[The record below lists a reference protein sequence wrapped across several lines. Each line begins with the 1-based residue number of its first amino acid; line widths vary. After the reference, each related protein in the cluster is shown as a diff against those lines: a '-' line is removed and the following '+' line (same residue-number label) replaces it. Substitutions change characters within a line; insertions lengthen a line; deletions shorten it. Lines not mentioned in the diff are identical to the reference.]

1 MGRVVGLDL
10 AGSPLRSTG
19 FCFLGRG
26 SAARIATLHSDDEIL
41 AATRAARPD
50 VVSIDAPLSIPL
62 GRRTIED
69 RSGPH
74 LRAADRELL
83 RLGIRF
89 FPITLGPMR
98 MLTARGLRLR
108 RQFEEDGLHTIE
120 SYPGA
125 AQDLLRIPRKQ
136 AGIAALRRGLLRL
149 GISGDLRRA
158 DLSHDELDGVTCAV
172 VGQAFLAGDFLA
184 IGRPDEGLMILPSRA
199 ACRTRYRARGVRP
212 DDGPPP
218 PRAGP

>member
-1 MGRVVGLDL
+1 L
-10 AGSPLRSTG
+10 AGSPARSTG

-26 SAARIATLHSDDEIL
+26 PRARTAILHSDEEIL
-41 AATRAARPD
+41 TATCEARPE
-50 VVSIDAPLSIPL
+50 VVSIDAPLSIPR
-62 GRRTIED
+62 GRTTIED

-89 FPITLGPMR
+89 FPVTLGPMR

-108 RQFEEDGLHTIE
+108 ERLESEGLHPIE

-125 AQDLLRIPRKQ
+125 AQDLLGIPRKQ
-136 AGIAALRRGLLRL
+136 NGMESLRRGLLRL
-149 GISGDLRRA
+149 GIRGDLERR

-172 VGQAFLAGDFLA
+172 VGRAYLAGDFVA
-184 IGRPDEGLMILPSRA
+184 IGRPDEGLMILPSRRACA
-199 ACRTRYRARGVRP
+199 ARYRARKIHP

-218 PRAGP
+218 ARS